1 MVIDIISGVFIG
13 LGVGAGLGALSA
25 LLGWAASN
33 EIFEGKKFAIGL
45 ATGAIA
51 GITLIA
57 SNLVNIKTALADPS
71 GFAFVE
77 LMLLTGL
84 SIIGTDLI
92 RAKVAAMIAN
102 RQSEPTTTTTALK
115 A

>member
-13 LGVGAGLGALSA
+13 LGVGAGLGALSS

-33 EIFEGKKFAIGL
+33 EVFEGKKFAIGL
-45 ATGAIA
+45 TTGAIA

-57 SNLVNIKTALADPS
+57 SNLVNIKTALTDPT

-84 SIIGTDLI
+84 SIVGTDLI

-102 RQSEPTTTTTALK
+102 RQSEPTPPVVA
-115 A
+115 AG